1 MSAPLELSLVIPVYN
16 ERDNLPV
23 LVEEIDRALAARRGR
38 YEIVAVDD
46 GSTDGSLD
54 VLKALKREH
63 PEIHIVAFAANAG
76 QTAAFAAGF
85 GAARGRVVVTL
96 DADLQNDPADIPALL
111 SELERS
117 GAAAVAGYRVERR
130 DSGWERLPSR
140 VANRG
145 GNPPHPRTSP
155 RTRRAPKGVFAAG
168 RRGPPG
174 FHRRHP

>member
-16 ERDNLPV
+16 ERENLPV
-23 LVEEIDRALAARRGR
+23 LVGEIDQALAGRAER

-96 DADLQNDPADIPALL
+96 DADLQNDPADISALL

-130 DSGWERLPSR
+130 GSR
-140 VANRG
+140 RE
-145 GNPPHPRTSP
+145 
-155 RTRRAPKGVFAAG
+155 RAP
-168 RRGPPG
+168 RQDPP
-174 FHRRHP
+174 RVRPQPQ

>member
-23 LVEEIDRALAARRGR
+23 LVEEIGRALAGRGGGEP

-85 GAARGRVVVTL
+85 GAARGRVIVTL
-96 DADLQNDPADIPALL
+96 DADLQNDPADVPVLVAQ
-111 SELERS
+111 LERS
-117 GAAAVAGYRVERR
+117 GAAAGVWDRV
-130 DSGWERLPSR
+130 D
-140 VANRG
+140 
-145 GNPPHPRTSP
+145 
-155 RTRRAPKGVFAAG
+155 
-168 RRGPPG
+168 RRGP
-174 FHRRHP
+174 RREGPQSPIAQRVREP

>member
-23 LVEEIDRALAARRGR
+23 LVEEIDRALTARRGC

-85 GAARGRVVVTL
+85 GAARGRVIVTL
-96 DADLQNDPADIPALL
+96 DADLQNDPADVPVLVA
-111 SELERS
+111 ELERS
-117 GAAAVAGYRVERR
+117 GAAAVGWDRVDRGE
-130 DSGWERLPSR
+130 SGWQRLKIR
-140 VANRG
+140 I
-145 GNPPHPRTSP
+145 
-155 RTRRAPKGVFAAG
+155 
-168 RRGPPG
+168 
-174 FHRRHP
+174 